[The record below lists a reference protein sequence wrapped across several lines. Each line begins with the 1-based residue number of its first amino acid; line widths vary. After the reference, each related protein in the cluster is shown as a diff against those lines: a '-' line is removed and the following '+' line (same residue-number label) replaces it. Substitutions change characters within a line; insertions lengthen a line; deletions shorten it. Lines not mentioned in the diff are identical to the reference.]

1 MIDKLLKEWCA
12 RRLWRGSIAAV
23 LLLASWPAVA
33 AADYQVTIDGVV
45 YTWDTD
51 ANGYY
56 ATGWDEVTPIR
67 DLCIHSVVADLDVV
81 GVADGAFNFSQ
92 ETGNYTEKA
101 VIESLVIEDGVET
114 IGANAFIDCTYL
126 KSATIPAS
134 VTTIGDAAFF
144 RCSAL
149 NTLLLSEGLTRIE
162 DEAFAECAS
171 LTSVVIP
178 SSVQHIGSEAFLY
191 CTSVTDVW
199 FLMTETAAL
208 NAFGWW
214 DGVLPHGG
222 TEFNTP
228 SGTTLHVP
236 QGMRQAYIDSQKFTA
251 WLSAID
257 EDDNVYPL
265 WWIVNYGVVG
275 RSYTVSD
282 DLTAVYADRQGA
294 LYCKDDNRWLTPD
307 VASEGERNYMVE
319 TGFLAARCNVYDQ
332 SNWVAVEGLV
342 SPDAFKG
349 YKINGGTITGV
360 LRDKINPVIEV
371 SEAPV
376 KGAAATYVPNTYI
389 PASLM
394 SRTQVGANDGKTYAF
409 VRPKPQEYAKYEWTI
424 YSDNNEFYVPAPEAG
439 VNVHAIKGGL
449 KADMTLLE
457 NATVPSLQ
465 SDGNYPFDAITRRAV
480 PSGSAGAP
488 RAWRVSAYTEGG
500 LSDKFLVMPLHLPT
514 SPVTCI
520 DDISAAEP
528 ATVTTRYNLLGQP
541 VGKDYRGIVIENGR
555 LIRY

>member
-1 MIDKLLKEWCA
+1 MRMKRIILTSILALAAACSAFAAGDTTVDGVFYRWSASKLA
-12 RRLWRGSIAAV
+12 YIAA
-23 LLLASWPAVA
+23 
-33 AADYQVTIDGVV
+33 
-45 YTWDTD
+45 
-51 ANGYY
+51 
-56 ATGWDEVTPIR
+56 GWDESDQRAELTILGEVDDYDVTAIDAQAFADNTVLR
-67 DLCIHSVVADLDVV
+67 SV
-81 GVADGAFNFSQ
+81 
-92 ETGNYTEKA
+92 
-101 VIESLVIEDGVET
+101 T
-114 IGANAFIDCTYL
+114 IGEGITAIGENAFDRCYNLRQVTLPDGLKTIGEEAFAFCTSL
-126 KSATIPAS
+126 SVMVFPAS
-134 VTTIGDAAFF
+134 VTD
-144 RCSAL
+144 
-149 NTLLLSEGLTRIE
+149 
-162 DEAFAECAS
+162 
-171 LTSVVIP
+171 
-178 SSVQHIGSEAFLY
+178 IGSHAFSQ
-191 CTSVTDVW
+191 CTGVTDVW
-199 FLMTETAAL
+199 FMMKTAAEL
-208 NAFGWW
+208 DRFNWW
-214 DGVLPHGG
+214 DGRYAAAGEDAHGG
-222 TEFNTP
+222 MEFNTVDH
-228 SGTTLHVP
+228 TTVHVP
-236 QGMRQAYIDSQKFTA
+236 ANTRATYEASGKLEA
-251 WLSAID
+251 WLGSIV
-257 EDDNVYPL
+257 EDDAYPL
-265 WWIVNYGVVG
+265 WWIVDYGTVG
-275 RSYTVSD
+275 TTYTVSD

-307 VASEGERNYMVE
+307 VAREGERNYMVE
-319 TGFLAARCNVYDQ
+319 TGFLAARGNVYDQ

-439 VNVHAIKGGL
+439 VNVHALKGGL

-457 NATVPSLQ
+457 NATMPSLQ

-514 SPVTCI
+514 SPVTGI
-520 DDISAAEP
+520 DDVRAVEP
-528 ATVTTRYNLLGQP
+528 STVTTRYNLLGQP
-541 VGKDYRGIVIENGR
+541 VGKDYRGLVIENGR
-555 LIRY
+555 LLRR